1 MLGYII
7 RRLWQMI
14 PTLFGVMLLVFIVFN
29 WVGGDPS
36 YILAGKR
43 LSPESLAAIRAQLG
57 LDQSLPAQ
65 FWLFVKQVSHLDFGL
80 SWSLQQPVT
89 RILADRIGPSLTLTG
104 TLLVAEL
111 CTALPIAVL
120 VAYYRAKLVDRVVTI
135 LCTVAMSVSS
145 LVYIIVGQYVLAY
158 QMDWFPVQGWY
169 DDSLLRSWLVFVP
182 LPLIL
187 GLAVSIAPDVRFYRS
202 FVVEELQQDYVRT
215 ARAKGLSER
224 VVLFKHVLRNALIPV
239 VTTVA
244 SSLPFLVL
252 GSMLLERFFGIPGMG
267 NELLNAVDKS
277 DFPIIKAI
285 TITIAVATMV
295 FNLLADVLYKWIDP
309 RVELK

>member
-1 MLGYII
+1 MLAYII

-14 PTLFGVMLLVFIVFN
+14 PTLLGVMILVFVVFN

-43 LSPESLAAIRAQLG
+43 LSPETLANIRTHLG
-57 LDQSLPAQ
+57 LDKSLPEQ
-65 FWLFVKQVSHLDFGL
+65 FLLFVQQVLHFDFGP
-80 SWSLQQPVT
+80 SWSTQQPVGG
-89 RILADRIGPSLTLTG
+89 ILAARVGPSLMLTG
-104 TLLVAEL
+104 SLLVVEL
-111 CTALPIAVL
+111 VTALPIAIL
-120 VAYYRAKLVDRVVTI
+120 VAYYRGKLVDRVVTI
-135 LCTVAMSVSS
+135 ACTVAMSVSS

-158 QMDWFPVQGWY
+158 KAGWFPVQGWD
-169 DDSLLRSWLVFVP
+169 DDSVLGAWLLYIP
-182 LPLIL
+182 LPLLL
-187 GLAVSIAPDVRFYRS
+187 GLAVSLAPSVRFYRS
-202 FVVEELQQDYVRT
+202 FVVEELNQDYVRT

-224 VVLFKHVLRNALIPV
+224 VMLFKHVLRNALIPV
-239 VTTVA
+239 VTAVT

-267 NELLNAVDKS
+267 NELLLAVDKS
-277 DFPIIKAI
+277 DFPVIKAI
-285 TITIAVATMV
+285 TITIAISTMV

>member
-14 PTLFGVMLLVFIVFN
+14 PTLFGVMLLVFVVFN

-43 LSPESLAAIRAQLG
+43 LSPDALAAIRAQLG

-65 FWLFVKQVSHLDFGL
+65 FWLFVKQVAHLDFGL
-80 SWSLQQPVT
+80 SWSQQQPVS
-89 RILADRIGPSLTLTG
+89 RILAERVGPSLVLTG
-104 TLLVAEL
+104 SLLVVEL
-111 CTALPIAVL
+111 LMALPIAVL
-120 VAYYRAKLVDRVVTI
+120 VAYYRAKLIDRVVTI
-135 LCTVAMSVSS
+135 VCTVAMSVSS

-158 QMDWFPVQGWY
+158 QMDWFPVQGWF
-169 DDSLLRSWLVFVP
+169 DDSLLHSWLVFVP
-182 LPLIL
+182 LPLLL

-267 NELLNAVDKS
+267 NELLAAVDKS

-285 TITIAVATMV
+285 TITIAVATMA
-295 FNLLADVLYKWIDP
+295 FNLLADILYKWIDP

>member
-1 MLGYII
+1 MLAYII

-14 PTLFGVMLLVFIVFN
+14 PTLLGVMILVFVVFN

-43 LSPESLAAIRAQLG
+43 LSPESLANIRTHLG
-57 LDQSLPAQ
+57 LDKSLPEQ
-65 FWLFVKQVSHLDFGL
+65 FLLFVQQVLHFDFGP
-80 SWSLQQPVT
+80 SWSTQQPVGG
-89 RILADRIGPSLTLTG
+89 ILAARVGPSLMLTG
-104 TLLVAEL
+104 TLLVVEL
-111 CTALPIAVL
+111 LTALPIAIL
-120 VAYYRAKLVDRVVTI
+120 VAYYRGKLVDRVVTI
-135 LCTVAMSVSS
+135 ACTVAMSVSS

-158 QMDWFPVQGWY
+158 KAGWFPVQGW
-169 DDSLLRSWLVFVP
+169 DDSSVLGAWLLYIP
-182 LPLIL
+182 LPLLL
-187 GLAVSIAPDVRFYRS
+187 GLAVSLAPSVRFYRS
-202 FVVEELQQDYVRT
+202 FVVEELNHDYVRT

-224 VVLFKHVLRNALIPV
+224 VMLFKHVLRNALIPV
-239 VTTVA
+239 VTAVT

-267 NELLNAVDKS
+267 NELLLAVDKS
-277 DFPIIKAI
+277 DFPVIKAI
-285 TITIAVATMV
+285 TITIAISTMV

>member
-14 PTLFGVMLLVFIVFN
+14 PTLFGVMVLVFVIFN

-65 FWLFVKQVSHLDFGL
+65 FWLFVKQVAHLDFGL
-80 SWSLQQPVT
+80 SWSLQQPVN
-89 RILADRIGPSLTLTG
+89 RILGERIVPSIILTG

-120 VAYYRAKLVDRVVTI
+120 VAYNRAKLVDRVVTI
-135 LCTVAMSVSS
+135 VCTVAMSVSS
-145 LVYIIVGQYVLAY
+145 LAYIIVGQYVLAY
-158 QMDWFPVQGWY
+158 QMDWFPVQGWF

-182 LPLIL
+182 LPLII
-187 GLAVSIAPDVRFYRS
+187 GLAVAIAPDVRFYRS

-224 VVLFKHVLRNALIPV
+224 VVLFRHVLRNALIPV

-285 TITIAVATMV
+285 TITIAVSTMV
-295 FNLLADVLYKWIDP
+295 FNLLADILYKWIDP

>member
-65 FWLFVKQVSHLDFGL
+65 FWLFVKQVAHLDFGL

-111 CTALPIAVL
+111 CAALPIAVL

-135 LCTVAMSVSS
+135 FCTVAMSVSS